1 MVLKLIKIYA
11 LIFVIAILGGI
22 GYGAKY
28 YYDTTQATIATLREN
43 NVKLESAVETAEQS
57 VATLRGNIEKL
68 GVLNKELTTSLQKAE
83 AYGDELRTKLS
94 KLNLVVEALRDSK
107 QLEGKMNGASA
118 KLWRGLIEESGGDGN
133 RPNPQWLQR
142 VPAGAGDQ
150 SSDQG
155 GEGGDTNSIKTETPP
170 AQ

>member
-1 MVLKLIKIYA
+1 MIKLY
-11 LIFVIAILGGI
+11 IAIFIVSLLAGF
-22 GYGAKY
+22 GYSAKY
-28 YYDTTQATIATLREN
+28 YYDTTQNTIATLREN
-43 NVKLESAVETAEQS
+43 NVQLEIAAETAEQS
-57 VATLRGNIEKL
+57 VATLQQDMVKL
-68 GVLNKELTTSLQKAE
+68 GNLNKELSTLLQKAE

-118 KLWRGLIEESGGDGN
+118 NLWRGLMEDTGGDGN

-142 VPAGAGDQ
+142 PGGTGSESSNQ
-150 SSDQG
+150 SG
-155 GEGGDTNSIKTETPP
+155 KGTDTNSSSTETTP

>member
-1 MVLKLIKIYA
+1 MLRIYA

-57 VATLRGNIEKL
+57 VATLQQDMVKIGQ
-68 GVLNKELTTSLQKAE
+68 LNKTLTVSLQKAE

-118 KLWRGLIEESGGDGN
+118 NLWRGLMEESGGDGN
-133 RPNPQWLQR
+133 RPNPQWLQQLS
-142 VPAGAGDQ
+142 PGTGDKSSNQ
-150 SSDQG
+150 S
-155 GEGGDTNSIKTETPP
+155 GEGTNTNSISTETTKS
-170 AQ
+170 Q

>member
-1 MVLKLIKIYA
+1 MIRLYAIIVL
-11 LIFVIAILGGI
+11 VAILGGI

-57 VATLRGNIEKL
+57 VATLQQDMVKL
-68 GVLNKELTTSLQKAE
+68 GNLNKELSTSLQKAE

-94 KLNLVVEALRDSK
+94 KLNLVVEALKDSK
-107 QLEGKMNGASA
+107 QLEGKMNGATA
-118 KLWRGLIEESGGDGN
+118 NLWRGFMGDTGGDGK
-133 RPNPQWLQR
+133 RPLPQWLLPLPGR
-142 VPAGAGDQ
+142 TGDQ
-150 SSDQG
+150 SSNQS
-155 GEGGDTNSIKTETPP
+155 GEGENTDSIKAETPP

>member
-1 MVLKLIKIYA
+1 MLKVYLLIIVLG
-11 LIFVIAILGGI
+11 ILGGV

-28 YYDTTQATIATLREN
+28 YYDTTQNIIATLREN

-57 VATLRGNIEKL
+57 VATLQQDMVKL
-68 GVLNKELTTSLQKAE
+68 GNLNKELSTSLQKAE

-118 KLWRGLIEESGGDGN
+118 NLWRGLMEDTGGDGN

-142 VPAGAGDQ
+142 PGGTGSESSNQ
-150 SSDQG
+150 SG
-155 GEGGDTNSIKTETPP
+155 KGTDTNSSSTETTP